1 MVRVSTR
8 PGSLQ
13 GQGQGQ
19 GYREGLVRVWV
30 IVTVLWFDLKC
41 MLRLFCVCIQL
52 CWKRSSQ
59 ISRLRTGNGE
69 HRKGE
74 GELARWPLREE
85 RVLSGHLANSN
96 YHKVVF
102 AQNS

>member
-13 GQGQGQ
+13 GQGQGL

-41 MLRLFCVCIQL
+41 MHAATLLCVYPI
-52 CWKRSSQ
+52 
-59 ISRLRTGNGE
+59 
-69 HRKGE
+69 
-74 GELARWPLREE
+74 
-85 RVLSGHLANSN
+85 VLE
-96 YHKVVF
+96 
-102 AQNS
+102 AQQPD